1 MGTQMHEKVNSTHR
15 QAKPPV
21 APKPQS
27 SLKSAPIPIPH
38 IKPSTCKC
46 QNHMGLIFN
55 IVFTQWNISAV
66 SVLPS
71 FPLLPPHINFS
82 HNRAKLV
89 KWSKPL
95 PLFFRMFYQK
105 LMTKITANKEFSRKK
120 KKTTISKEYQN
131 NVWTPASVNLLRNQR
146 MNSSKKKNFCISQ
159 ALLIHAFILLF
170 PFFSFISV
178 LVLQPCWVHPISPM
192 GVKQCCYWHSCKAG
206 LSKHRGSLTQ

>member
-1 MGTQMHEKVNSTHR
+1 MTIHSTHR

-46 QNHMGLIFN
+46 QNHMGLIFS

-89 KWSKPL
+89 KWSKP
-95 PLFFRMFYQK
+95 PPPFFKIFYQE
-105 LMTKITANKEFSRKK
+105 LMTKITANKEFSREN
-120 KKTTISKEYQN
+120 KTKQKT
-131 NVWTPASVNLLRNQR
+131 ASVNLRNQR
-146 MNSSKKKNFCISQ
+146 MNSSKKKFCISQ
-159 ALLIHAFILLF
+159 AFLIHAFILHF
-170 PFFSFISV
+170 PFFSLISV
-178 LVLQPCWVHPISPM
+178 LVLQPRWVHPISPM
-192 GVKQCCYWHSCKAG
+192 GGSNSAVTDTPVRLDLASTWALWPSKKSSQC
-206 LSKHRGSLTQ
+206 